1 MPLQARKSPV
11 KMGKL
16 VLPSG
21 SLRRGAPE
29 PPRSHLH
36 SGYNFARGSARGGH
50 HARNLETILDRHR
63 QAFEGTGDARGDA
76 RIRAGRG
83 APGRCGIFLHNRV
96 QGRIEA
102 LYGGKSR
109 KIRRSSAENSRLRGA
124 ACTLAA
130 ESSKCGMAGSLR
142 MV

>member
-1 MPLQARKSPV
+1 
-11 KMGKL
+11 MGKL

-36 SGYNFARGSARGGH
+36 SGYNFARWSARGGH

-63 QAFEGTGDARGDA
+63 QAFEGTSDA
-76 RIRAGRG
+76 RIRTGRG

-102 LYGGKSR
+102 LYGGKIR

-124 ACTLAA
+124 ARTLAA

>member
-21 SLRRGAPE
+21 SLRRGAAE

-36 SGYNFARGSARGGH
+36 SGYNFARGSARGRH

-63 QAFEGTGDARGDA
+63 HAFERTGDAAGDA
-76 RIRAGRG
+76 RIRA
-83 APGRCGIFLHNRV
+83 CGIFLHNRV

-109 KIRRSSAENSRLRGA
+109 KIRRSSAENSRLRSA

>member
-1 MPLQARKSPV
+1 MPLQAGKSPV

-21 SLRRGAPE
+21 SLRRGAAG

-50 HARNLETILDRHR
+50 HARNLETILRCHR
-63 QAFEGTGDARGDA
+63 QALEGTGDATGDA

-83 APGRCGIFLHNRV
+83 APGRSGTFLHNRV
-96 QGRIEA
+96 QGPFEV
-102 LYGGKSR
+102 LDGGKSR
-109 KIRRSSAENSRLRGA
+109 K
-124 ACTLAA
+124 
-130 ESSKCGMAGSLR
+130 
-142 MV
+142 